1 MVSKYNSLKFL
12 KETKARVLHFCDN
25 CDQEIQKGEIY
36 YRESIGMVN
45 APGIKLKKYCNNC
58 NEKHGDKLLAR

>member
-1 MVSKYNSLKFL
+1 LKYVVDIVSKYNRLKFL

-25 CDQEIQKGEIY
+25 CDQEIKKGEIY

-45 APGIKLKKYCNNC
+45 APSIKLREFCKKCY
-58 NEKHGDKLLAR
+58 EKY